1 MAMVL
6 YDYELSADAYTV
18 RLALALLGL
27 AYERRAVDVYPGRE
41 HETAEFRALAPLA
54 AVPVLCDGGLVVETA
69 EAILCHLAEVHDP
82 EGVWWPRA
90 RRSAVLK
97 WVLFAARSL
106 AAAAAARLEAIL
118 RQESPYTDAA
128 ATAQA
133 ALEEVEDHLVRADLV
148 GEAFLAGPA
157 PTIAD
162 LAVFPAAA
170 LSADWGLGHEDLPK
184 LRCWTRRVRALPGFI
199 TMPGIA
205 EFL

>member
-1 MAMVL
+1 MALAL
-6 YDYELSADAYTV
+6 YDYELSADAYKV
-18 RLALALLGL
+18 RLALALLGA

-41 HETAEFRALAPLA
+41 HETAEFRAMAPFA
-54 AVPVLCDGGLVVETA
+54 AVPVLCDGALVVETA
-69 EAILCHLAEVHDP
+69 EAILCHLARAHDP
-82 EGVWWPRA
+82 EGVWWPPT

-97 WVLFAARSL
+97 WVLFAAGPL
-106 AAAAAARLEAIL
+106 VAAEAARLQAIL
-118 RQESPYTDAA
+118 RQASPYADAA
-128 ATAQA
+128 ASARA
-133 ALEEVEDHLVRADLV
+133 ALEQVEDHLVRADLA

-170 LSADWGLGHEDLPK
+170 LSADWGLGHEDFPK